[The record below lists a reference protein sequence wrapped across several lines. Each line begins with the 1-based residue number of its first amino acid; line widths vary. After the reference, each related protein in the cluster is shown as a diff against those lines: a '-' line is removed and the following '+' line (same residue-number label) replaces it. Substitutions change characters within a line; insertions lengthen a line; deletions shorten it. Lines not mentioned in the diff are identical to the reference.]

1 MYFLRLNYIRWE
13 RIYMIII
20 NYFSFQVNDY
30 DLVRPHWQLYS
41 MIYRLRILWS
51 KIKIC
56 PLKLLKCKEMDFLLL
71 ILLNILLAIPPARHW
86 NMNCYDKQPL
96 FNELMKQA
104 LHQHSY
110 LHMFP
115 YFIFKIMIQG
125 EFSFAH
131 FAVMETK
138 VQKRYLTYLL

>member
-1 MYFLRLNYIRWE
+1 MQWE

-20 NYFSFQVNDY
+20 NIFSIFVFQVNGY
-30 DLVRPHWQLYS
+30 DLVCPHWQLYS
-41 MIYRLRILWS
+41 MIYRLCILWS
-51 KIKIC
+51 KKKIC
-56 PLKLLKCKEMDFLLL
+56 PLKLFKCKEMNFLLL

-86 NMNCYDKQPL
+86 DMNCYDKQPL

-110 LHMFP
+110 LHTFP
-115 YFIFKIMIQG
+115 CFFFIFKIMIQG
-125 EFSFAH
+125 EFSFSH
-131 FAVMETK
+131 FAVMETE